1 MLYLRLDSRDGRQLY
16 WYDASASH
24 VNVYLLQWC
33 LQCLPLTSGVVSQMT
48 VVNVVPQIEWKV
60 CID

>member
-16 WYDASASH
+16 WYDASTSY

-33 LQCLPLTSGVVSQMT
+33 LQRLPLPGGVVSQMT
-48 VVNVVPQIEWKV
+48 VINVVPQIKWKV
-60 CID
+60 CIH